1 MKEIFKKNVDKKD
14 LSIAILFVMA
24 GILSLCI
31 ALITK

>member
-1 MKEIFKKNVDKKD
+1 MKGFFNKD
-14 LSIAILFVMA
+14 IDRKDIAIAVLFVMA